1 MKYQMNQGCE
11 AQKVYVLGAREG
23 SGNIGEAIANRMF
36 DEGWN
41 VTGDDGAQ
49 HPDDGS
55 RPRGG
60 NMPNDDVARRHG
72 YNITEHGRY
81 QRFEAPAVQTFQQAD
96 PDALVVSMGRT
107 SKDHFTEIPDWD
119 IRHLIT
125 ANLILPLEAARRF
138 VQATDA
144 GLNQPQGE
152 LKDPRHIIFIGSYGY
167 EHPFTAGTSYCAA
180 KAGLDMAARTL
191 GWELTN
197 RGYRVHIIHP
207 WHVEDSPMW
216 DKTQEL
222 VGEARGW
229 TREEADDYAFR
240 EERMPRRLSTR
251 DIAEV
256 AHALLTV
263 PAFEWM
269 SGQSVKMYGGVR

>member
-1 MKYQMNQGCE
+1 MKYQLNQGCKAE
-11 AQKVYVLGAREG
+11 TVYVLGARQG
-23 SGNIGEAIANRMF
+23 SRNIGEAIANRMF
-36 DEGWN
+36 AEGWN
-41 VTGDDGAQ
+41 VIGDDCADG
-49 HPDDGS
+49 DGS

-60 NMPNDDVARRHG
+60 NLPNDEVAREFG
-72 YNITEHGRY
+72 YNITPKGRY
-81 QRFEAPAVQTFQQAD
+81 QRFEAPAVQTFQQAN
-96 PDALVVSMGRT
+96 PDALVVSVGRT

-119 IRHLIT
+119 IRHLIQ

-138 VQATDA
+138 VQAAEIGPHLT
-144 GLNQPQGE
+144 PQHMRI
-152 LKDPRHIIFIGSYGY
+152 RHIIFIGSYGY

-180 KAGLDMAARTL
+180 KAGLDMAARTM
-191 GWELTN
+191 GWELTD

-216 DKTQEL
+216 DTTQEL

-229 TREEADDYAFR
+229 TREEADAYAFR
-240 EERMPRRLSTR
+240 EEKMPRRLSTR

-269 SGQSVKMYGGVR
+269 SGQSVKLYGGVR